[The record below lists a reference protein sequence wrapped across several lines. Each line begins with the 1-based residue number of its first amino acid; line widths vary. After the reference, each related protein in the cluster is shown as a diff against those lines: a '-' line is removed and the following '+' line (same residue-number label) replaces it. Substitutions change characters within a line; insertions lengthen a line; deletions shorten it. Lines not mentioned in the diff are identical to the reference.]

1 MDKSDRLI
9 HVCIHHS
16 NKLSRQVYHMTIVK
30 VAHPELILGSVM
42 VPVVTKSHGQNVPTP
57 TVNYLQYSLDVIN
70 NSKSPDPVA
79 FYSCYIR
86 VSHFIN
92 SNYKTFH
99 RIILNST

>member
-42 VPVVTKSHGQNVPTP
+42 VPVVTWSKCPDT
-57 TVNYLQYSLDVIN
+57 
-70 NSKSPDPVA
+70 NSQLFAILTGCHQQLKSPDPVA